1 MSKSRDK
8 ASRFLGRLAEISGT
22 ACERPDSLTSYLPS
36 SSQKSSKVANGRSKM
51 PRGSKPGERRGGRQR
66 GTPNKST
73 LLKHAA
79 FEAAATDPNLS
90 PLDFLLKLMRQGDLP
105 LELRVTVAQQA
116 LPFTHPKPKPDKPIK
131 PKPDKP
137 IKGTYGDSR
146 NGVNEKIGARVKVVK
161 VNADDACSDSVTPLD
176 FLLGVMR
183 DAESPAALRLRVVG
197 IVAPYV
203 HRKGEPIEVGEP
215 PVAMV
220 VVEDPYGFD
229 ADIADKLET
238 INREQER
245 LRAFEP
251 RLSDVK
257 SSSEF
262 IAAQEKAT
270 QTTAYLELAKSIEEQ
285 QAALRCPPTYREL
298 DSRKDRARLKE
309 LNAESE
315 GRPLTAAEQIEQ
327 KHLQA
332 RLAAY
337 SRTPESADCDRMNF
351 LKGLG
356 ADLCTPEEK
365 EELERLEARYP
376 EVPLD
381 RTRAVPRATETLRRM
396 LSGRKAESG

>member
-1 MSKSRDK
+1 
-8 ASRFLGRLAEISGT
+8 
-22 ACERPDSLTSYLPS
+22 
-36 SSQKSSKVANGRSKM
+36 M

-79 FEAAATDPNLS
+79 IEAAATDPNLS

-105 LELRVTVAQQA
+105 LEFRVTVAQQA
-116 LPFTHPKPKPDKPIK
+116 LPFTHPRPLPFTRPKPKPDKPINGTHSYR
-131 PKPDKP
+131 D
-137 IKGTYGDSR
+137 TYGDPR
-146 NGVNEKIGARVKVVK
+146 NGVNEKIGPRIKVMK
-161 VNADDACSDSVTPLD
+161 VNSDHACSDNLTPLD

-183 DAESPAALRLRVVG
+183 DAESPPALRLRVVG

-220 VVEDPYGFD
+220 VVEDAYGFD

-238 INREQER
+238 INRDQER
-245 LRAFEP
+245 LRALEP
-251 RLSDVK
+251 RLSDVR
-257 SSSEF
+257 SSHEF
-262 IAAQEKAT
+262 FAACEKAK
-270 QTTAYLELAKSIEEQ
+270 QTTAYLELAESIEEK
-285 QAALRCPPTYREL
+285 QATLKCPPTYKEL
-298 DSRKDRARLKE
+298 DSRRDRARLKE
-309 LNAESE
+309 LEAAA
-315 GRPLTAAEQIEQ
+315 TAAEQIEQ
-327 KHLQA
+327 RHLQA
-332 RLAAY
+332 RLDVY

-351 LKGLG
+351 LKGVG

-381 RTRAVPRATETLRRM
+381 RTRAVPLALEALRRIREAEARKWAM
-396 LSGRKAESG
+396 GRRPATRG